1 MNNVFVL
8 IGKERYMDAIP
19 HVLTAVTPDGVDRL
33 YELSAKMVS
42 QYDNLDILL
51 HTYTDGQ
58 LTEISIYDEYEDEFS
73 LVSRFENE

>member
-19 HVLTAVTPDGVDRL
+19 HVLTAVTPDSIDRL